1 MVLVK
6 FVKVT
11 FSYRIDKEP
20 TVLEIPQYQF
30 EKDIHR
36 ILSRI
41 GVYKYNDTKVDLTI
55 VNKINIEFFTD
66 EVIY

>member
-30 EKDIHR
+30 EKDIHK

>member
-1 MVLVK
+1 MVLIK

-20 TVLEIPQYQF
+20 TALEIPQYQF
-30 EKDIHR
+30 EKDIHK
-36 ILSRI
+36 ILSRM
-41 GVYKYNDTKVDLTI
+41 GVYKYNNTKVDLTI

>member
-1 MVLVK
+1 MALVK

-36 ILSRI
+36 ILSRM
-41 GVYKYNDTKVDLTI
+41 GVYKYNGTKVDLTI

>member
-1 MVLVK
+1 MALVK

-11 FSYRIDKEP
+11 FFYRIDKEP
-20 TVLEIPQYQF
+20 TILEIPLQTL

-55 VNKINIEFFTD
+55 VNKINIEFFID
-66 EVIY
+66 EVIF

>member
-1 MVLVK
+1 MVLIK

-30 EKDIHR
+30 EKDIHK
-36 ILSRI
+36 ILSRM
-41 GVYKYNDTKVDLTI
+41 GVYKYNNTKVDLTI